1 MSEYEGKHD
10 NETPAPKAPGGAKPS
25 FDPELEDKLRE
36 GGPEAANANGGDYLD
51 EKAEVMSTEGMLNR
65 FKAMSEVDNPGMAVL
80 VTEVQELKA
89 YSHRIGTLMT
99 AALPMLTACAICAII
114 LTSRILAEGDSK

>member
-1 MSEYEGKHD
+1 VSDEIND
-10 NETPAPKAPGGAKPS
+10 QETPAPETPSGAAPS
-25 FDPELEDKLRE
+25 FDPEIADKLHE
-36 GGPEAANANGGDYLD
+36 GGAEALNGNGAEYLQEKGDVMSPEAL
-51 EKAEVMSTEGMLNR
+51 LNR
-65 FKAMSEVDNPGMAVL
+65 FKQMSEVDNPGMAVL

-114 LTSRILAEGDSK
+114 LTSRILAEGDSE